1 MADTTEVRIPPVEA
15 KRRVD
20 AGQALLL
27 DVVQPHVWA
36 GLSQAIRGAVR
47 ISPEEVGE
55 RAAELRGARG
65 VIAYCT

>member
-27 DVVQPHVWA
+27 DVVQSHAWA
-36 GLSQAIRGAVR
+36 GLPRAIRGALR
-47 ISPEEVGE
+47 IPPEEVSE
-55 RAAELRGARG
+55 RAEELRGARG